1 MNMIKLDKIRI
12 LSGWLFII
20 TIKTINKIINRK
32 GMMNY

>member
-12 LSGWLFII
+12 LSGQLLII
-20 TIKTINKIINRK
+20 TINKIIDRK